1 MAPFL
6 LLTSSIG
13 KACGVRAKSVD
24 RGSAEQGSSDIC
36 SNSPVHGV
44 DTGSSDSD
52 SNAVNSAATGS
63 SNRDGGLGPGVG
75 DTESSNSDSI
85 GNNVTSRE
93 PFASNEYSRVT
104 NNLVETYAKN
114 NSEALTELD
123 FEDCTAL
130 TNRALWAISYCTSG
144 RGIKRLCIRNCRAIT
159 DDGLLAFAT
168 EKVKINEIDVRGVE
182 NLTLAAATRLI
193 FECEARLVLPIKL
206 DQLVQKICVG
216 EDPRTVLQTAL
227 GKTLLFLEAQ
237 PSATAFTVPYEEGNT
252 PAEVQSLLL
261 RALNGLTNLTTG
273 GLQLHESYTDI
284 CIDFMLPGADVHK
297 WPQKYFDVVCSVP
310 QFTLALASLNLSNA
324 NLDQQGLSKFAEGF
338 PRWTKLRELN
348 VFKCFPN
355 KA

>member
-13 KACGVRAKSVD
+13 KTCGVRAKSVD
-24 RGSAEQGSSDIC
+24 RGSVEQGSSDIY

-85 GNNVTSRE
+85 ENNVTSRE

-130 TNRALWAISYCTSG
+130 TNRALCN
-144 RGIKRLCIRNCRAIT
+144 R
-159 DDGLLAFAT
+159 
-168 EKVKINEIDVRGVE
+168 
-182 NLTLAAATRLI
+182 
-193 FECEARLVLPIKL
+193 
-206 DQLVQKICVG
+206 
-216 EDPRTVLQTAL
+216 
-227 GKTLLFLEAQ
+227 
-237 PSATAFTVPYEEGNT
+237 
-252 PAEVQSLLL
+252 SLLGFARSDSPILFAVPL
-261 RALNGLTNLTTG
+261 R
-273 GLQLHESYTDI
+273 LHS
-284 CIDFMLPGADVHK
+284 IDRHPGWCK
-297 WPQKYFDVVCSVP
+297 ISTISW
-310 QFTLALASLNLSNA
+310 
-324 NLDQQGLSKFAEGF
+324 QQ
-338 PRWTKLRELN
+338 T
-348 VFKCFPN
+348 
-355 KA
+355 